1 MKCMKQEVKV
11 HTHPLPKAT
20 TLFFPRFLYLPK
32 HISRTCFWGLSCF
45 PSRELK
51 TSINSCD
58 ARGPANAVTEA
69 PSALGTCVRE
79 IVMVTSLE
87 EASDSGWCFN

>member
-1 MKCMKQEVKV
+1 MKQKVKV
-11 HTHPLPKAT
+11 HTHPLPKGT
-20 TLFFPRFLYLPK
+20 TFPRFLIYLPK
-32 HISRTCFWGLSCF
+32 HISRTCFWGLSRF
-45 PSRELK
+45 PSRELN

-58 ARGPANAVTEA
+58 TRGPANAVTEA

-87 EASDSGWCFN
+87 EASESGWCFN

>member
-1 MKCMKQEVKV
+1 MKQEVKV

-32 HISRTCFWGLSCF
+32 DISRTCFWGLSCF

-87 EASDSGWCFN
+87 EASESGWCFN

>member
-1 MKCMKQEVKV
+1 MKQRVKV

-32 HISRTCFWGLSCF
+32 HISRTCFWGLSRF

-58 ARGPANAVTEA
+58 VHGPANAVTEA
-69 PSALGTCVRE
+69 PSALGTYVRE

-87 EASDSGWCFN
+87 EASKSGWRFN